1 MNTREPPFR
10 LLRRKV
16 DIDTYEAQPD
26 CRLLQLPAELRSTIY
41 ELVLTSVSGC
51 MTIDFSTPALETP
64 GSKLL
69 SNITES
75 SSLTRTCKQV
85 RQETRG
91 MLQAL
96 NTLRFYLPLW
106 PRNGSVT
113 KLDNLTI
120 QRLRQALLSENS
132 ISRSPASLPPW
143 KAIEVDLGRLPI
155 LRFEPAFRGWYNGEQ
170 ALGRLRVTFPGMTL
184 KLEVWNAETNC
195 ATILRM
201 GMTCVEDV
209 TTCLEEASSSGRL
222 PERDHACL
230 KDLFGLARIRRV
242 VLGATE

>member
-1 MNTREPPFR
+1 MIARKSSFRWIRRE
-10 LLRRKV
+10 V
-16 DIDTYEAQPD
+16 NIDTYEAQPD
-26 CRLLQLPAELRSTIY
+26 CRLLQLPAELRAAIY
-41 ELVLTSVSGC
+41 ELALTSISGC
-51 MTIDFSTPALETP
+51 MTIDFSTPARTLP

-75 SSLTRTCKQV
+75 SSLTRTCKQI

-106 PRNGSVT
+106 PRNGTVT
-113 KLDNLTI
+113 KLDHLTM
-120 QRLRQALLSENS
+120 QRLRQAVVDEGPSS
-132 ISRSPASLPPW
+132 HSPSRVPPW
-143 KAIEVDLGRLPI
+143 KAMEVDLGRLPI

-195 ATILRM
+195 ATVLRM
-201 GMTCVEDV
+201 GMTGGDEISS
-209 TTCLEEASSSGRL
+209 CLEEARASGRL

-230 KDLFGLARIRRV
+230 KDLLGLERIKRV
-242 VLGATE
+242 VVGARE